1 MLFLGFFGKNWK
13 TGKGTF
19 KEVLLDDVH
28 RISVCDGTLDINKG
42 GSCLTLSLKLF
53 STWCLLLG

>member
-1 MLFLGFFGKNWK
+1 MPFLGFFGKNWK

-28 RISVCDGTLDINKG
+28 RISVCDETLDINKG
-42 GSCLTLSLKLF
+42 GSF
-53 STWCLLLG
+53 WRVV